1 MKRIGKF
8 LFLFSV
14 LGVLMLGCVATQPT
28 SPNISA
34 FYRIPALEVQ
44 LPPLQAKSKQ
54 SVQEPIPVEV
64 GNLFQQLYSLDP
76 ELALEVGKLP
86 EFQGKVGEK
95 QVMALSRFVTL
106 IEKATPGQKDSL
118 AEFLTVGKP
127 VIRRYSTPLQAVFWI
142 LERDGKANPLRLP
155 LTLLLA
161 QAWNYTDQTR
171 WGDFKIVT
179 DRLNS
184 PELINYY
191 ERRNFKYVSHGHCE
205 GYPKSIFKSGRGCC
219 SDYTAFSV
227 YCLKK
232 AGYEAMA
239 IRVESPTG
247 KTHHI
252 VAEYKKDGKEYI
264 MDNSCYTCTSGGI
277 VAKEVYVKKLPQHG
291 FGYW

>member
-34 FYRIPALEVQ
+34 FYRIPALEAQ
-44 LPPLQAKSKQ
+44 LPPFQAKSKQ

-106 IEKATPGQKDSL
+106 IKKATPGQRDNL
-118 AEFLTVGKP
+118 AEFLKVGKP
-127 VIRRYSTPLQAVFWI
+127 TIRRYSTLLQAVFWI

-171 WGDFKIVT
+171 WGDFEVVT
-179 DRLNS
+179 NRLNS
-184 PELINYY
+184 PELIDYY
-191 ERRNFKYVSHGHCE
+191 ERMNFQWWYFPGDRFGE
-205 GYPKSIFKSGRGCC
+205 ERSIFRSKRGDCR
-219 SDYTAFSV
+219 DYTAFSV
-227 YCLKK
+227 YCLQK
-232 AGYEAMA
+232 AGYKAQP
-239 IRVESPTG
+239 IRVTSPSG
-247 KTHHI
+247 RFPYHV
-252 VAEYKKDGKEYI
+252 VAEYENNGEKYI
-264 MDNSCYTCTSGGI
+264 MDNSARYGI
-277 VAKEVYVKKLPQHG
+277 MEKELYVKRHYQV
-291 FGYW
+291 GYGYFQ